1 MKRRNS
7 LSYIKR
13 ALPCHSGTLL
23 YVFHVFHTAETVNLQ
38 FSLRV

>member
-13 ALPCHSGTLL
+13 ALPCQWHIAV
-23 YVFHVFHTAETVNLQ
+23 VFHVFQTAETVNLQ